1 MPVKEGRSLMKS
13 FVRWLFPLLIGGALL
28 GSLAA
33 AGSSVSSPATARRHE
48 LEYFK
53 AVNRAQPPR
62 DPQLLF
68 LLMGPYANANMRRDG
83 VALFS
88 PLMKK
93 MEPRLSNGHKP
104 LDRAAT
110 EL

>member
-33 AGSSVSSPATARRHE
+33 GGSSVSSPATTRRPE
-48 LEYFK
+48 LDYFK

-68 LLMGPYANANMRRDG
+68 C
-83 VALFS
+83 
-88 PLMKK
+88 
-93 MEPRLSNGHKP
+93 
-104 LDRAAT
+104 
-110 EL
+110 